1 MKGKVKKRMMS
12 SLMVAGMI
20 TALFAGCSKEGLEDT
35 HVFNEDTS
43 SLSVSEQA
51 EVSSVSSADQE
62 TQVITASVAVGAID
76 PQSDFMKK
84 QAEENEKALAEFK
97 TKTANDMGAQ
107 ATDYYTILG
116 HQVYKDKD
124 ADNYYIWSGPE
135 MLEIMVPCNPSDV
148 NDVIYTE
155 NTLYQAVGRQ
165 PGSLRTEDGIL
176 MANDDAVWVDLTED
190 AEDYQKVWVDGDY
203 FDIQYGETM
212 GNGNEM
218 KLGALTGGSL
228 TLETAKEM
236 FDAAAESYKINGKK
250 FSVIGGRGALRL
262 LYDGENSFSFMVNKM
277 VLPVNKTTFVVDV
290 EKTLSNIKK
299 EYNTNGVEMIWLEM
313 PVSEQVSLVDPATG
327 EISAVDGVTAGE
339 DGELVISTE
348 MLRQGVGLDLMLSED
363 GTTLNLITN
372 KELLAQ
378 KGAGKTGATREQYE
392 VYETVKR
399 GEDSYTVMVS
409 TLKGREQELA
419 IQREAA
425 EKQQQELEE
434 KAKEESSGSSSNST
448 GVDANA
454 GGTDANGS
462 GNNQGNDQ
470 QTGSGN
476 NNSTG
481 SSGDKE
487 YVGDKYDISGA
498 SGWGEYLG
506 YDEFGNYGGI
516 GSKDNI
522 FGDFRGQSEPS
533 FDCPGKS
540 MAGDLDGAKWDPYYG
555 GWVGTVSGGITNI
568 VFPSGNRAYLG

>member
-1 MKGKVKKRMMS
+1 
-12 SLMVAGMI
+12 
-20 TALFAGCSKEGLEDT
+20 
-35 HVFNEDTS
+35 
-43 SLSVSEQA
+43 
-51 EVSSVSSADQE
+51 
-62 TQVITASVAVGAID
+62 
-76 PQSDFMKK
+76 
-84 QAEENEKALAEFK
+84 
-97 TKTANDMGAQ
+97 
-107 ATDYYTILG
+107 
-116 HQVYKDKD
+116 
-124 ADNYYIWSGPE
+124 
-135 MLEIMVPCNPSDV
+135 MVPCNPSDV

-203 FDIQYGETM
+203 FDTQYGETM
-212 GNGNEM
+212 GNGKEM

-228 TLETAKEM
+228 TLETAKEK

-290 EKTLSNIKK
+290 EKTLNNIKN
-299 EYNTNGVEMIWLEM
+299 EYNPNGVEMIWLEM
-313 PVSEQVSLVDPATG
+313 PVSEQVSMVDPATG
-327 EISAVDGVTAGE
+327 EISDVTGVTAGE

-378 KGAGKTGATREQYE
+378 KGAGKTGAAREQYE
-392 VYETVKR
+392 VYEIVKR

-434 KAKEESSGSSSNST
+434 REKQEESAGSSSNST

-462 GNNQGNDQ
+462 GNSQGGNQQ
-470 QTGSGN
+470 A
-476 NNSTG
+476 G

-522 FGDFRGQSEPS
+522 FGDFRGQSEPN
-533 FDCPGKS
+533 FDCAGKG
-540 MAGDLDGAKWDPYYG
+540 MAEMHDDAKWDPYYG
-555 GWVGTVSGGITNI
+555 GWVYTGADGSRNVI
-568 VFPSGNRAYLG
+568 FPSGNGAGHV

>member
-1 MKGKVKKRMMS
+1 
-12 SLMVAGMI
+12 
-20 TALFAGCSKEGLEDT
+20 
-35 HVFNEDTS
+35 
-43 SLSVSEQA
+43 
-51 EVSSVSSADQE
+51 
-62 TQVITASVAVGAID
+62 
-76 PQSDFMKK
+76 
-84 QAEENEKALAEFK
+84 
-97 TKTANDMGAQ
+97 
-107 ATDYYTILG
+107 
-116 HQVYKDKD
+116 
-124 ADNYYIWSGPE
+124 
-135 MLEIMVPCNPSDV
+135 
-148 NDVIYTE
+148 
-155 NTLYQAVGRQ
+155 
-165 PGSLRTEDGIL
+165 
-176 MANDDAVWVDLTED
+176 
-190 AEDYQKVWVDGDY
+190 
-203 FDIQYGETM
+203 
-212 GNGNEM
+212 
-218 KLGALTGGSL
+218 
-228 TLETAKEM
+228 
-236 FDAAAESYKINGKK
+236 
-250 FSVIGGRGALRL
+250 
-262 LYDGENSFSFMVNKM
+262 
-277 VLPVNKTTFVVDV
+277 
-290 EKTLSNIKK
+290 
-299 EYNTNGVEMIWLEM
+299 
-313 PVSEQVSLVDPATG
+313 
-327 EISAVDGVTAGE
+327 
-339 DGELVISTE
+339 
-348 MLRQGVGLDLMLSED
+348 
-363 GTTLNLITN
+363 
-372 KELLAQ
+372 
-378 KGAGKTGATREQYE
+378 
-392 VYETVKR
+392 
-399 GEDSYTVMVS
+399 MVS

>member
-1 MKGKVKKRMMS
+1 
-12 SLMVAGMI
+12 
-20 TALFAGCSKEGLEDT
+20 
-35 HVFNEDTS
+35 
-43 SLSVSEQA
+43 
-51 EVSSVSSADQE
+51 
-62 TQVITASVAVGAID
+62 
-76 PQSDFMKK
+76 
-84 QAEENEKALAEFK
+84 
-97 TKTANDMGAQ
+97 
-107 ATDYYTILG
+107 
-116 HQVYKDKD
+116 
-124 ADNYYIWSGPE
+124 
-135 MLEIMVPCNPSDV
+135 
-148 NDVIYTE
+148 
-155 NTLYQAVGRQ
+155 
-165 PGSLRTEDGIL
+165 
-176 MANDDAVWVDLTED
+176 
-190 AEDYQKVWVDGDY
+190 
-203 FDIQYGETM
+203 
-212 GNGNEM
+212 
-218 KLGALTGGSL
+218 
-228 TLETAKEM
+228 
-236 FDAAAESYKINGKK
+236 
-250 FSVIGGRGALRL
+250 
-262 LYDGENSFSFMVNKM
+262 MVNKM

-313 PVSEQVSLVDPATG
+313 PVSEQVSMVDPATG
-327 EISAVDGVTAGE
+327 EISDVTGVTAGE

-378 KGAGKTGATREQYE
+378 KGAGKTGAAREQYE

-434 KAKEESSGSSSNST
+434 RAKEESSGSSSNST
-448 GVDANA
+448 DVDANA

-487 YVGDKYDISGA
+487 YVGDKYYTGPGIWD
-498 SGWGEYLG
+498 EYLG
-506 YDEFGNYGGI
+506 YGNGYYYGI

-522 FGDFRGQSEPS
+522 FGDFRGQSEPN

-540 MAGDLDGAKWDPYYG
+540 MAGDLDDAKWDPYYG

-568 VFPSGNRAYLG
+568 VFPSGDRAYL

>member
-1 MKGKVKKRMMS
+1 
-12 SLMVAGMI
+12 
-20 TALFAGCSKEGLEDT
+20 
-35 HVFNEDTS
+35 
-43 SLSVSEQA
+43 
-51 EVSSVSSADQE
+51 
-62 TQVITASVAVGAID
+62 
-76 PQSDFMKK
+76 
-84 QAEENEKALAEFK
+84 
-97 TKTANDMGAQ
+97 
-107 ATDYYTILG
+107 
-116 HQVYKDKD
+116 
-124 ADNYYIWSGPE
+124 
-135 MLEIMVPCNPSDV
+135 
-148 NDVIYTE
+148 
-155 NTLYQAVGRQ
+155 
-165 PGSLRTEDGIL
+165 

-203 FDIQYGETM
+203 FDTQYGETM

-290 EKTLSNIKK
+290 EKTLSNIKN
-299 EYNTNGVEMIWLEM
+299 EYNPNDVEMIWLEM
-313 PVSEQVSLVDPATG
+313 PVSEQVSMVDPVTG
-327 EISAVDGVTAGE
+327 EISDVAGVTAGE
-339 DGELVISTE
+339 DGELMISTE
-348 MLRQGVGLDLMLSED
+348 TLRQGVGLDLMLSED

-419 IQREAA
+419 IQKEAA

-434 KAKEESSGSSSNST
+434 KAKEESSGSSSNGT

-476 NNSTG
+476 NNSAG

-487 YVGDKYDISGA
+487 YVGDKYDIGGA

-522 FGDFRGQSEPS
+522 FGDFRGQSEPN

-540 MAGDLDGAKWDPYYG
+540 MAQNNSHPAKWDPYYG
-555 GWVGTVSGGITNI
+555 GWI
-568 VFPSGNRAYLG
+568 VTAANGSHDLIFPSGDRAFLD